1 MKGGIFLLATKY
13 YGRLVL
19 KSDVPK
25 EILANNPFEEM
36 EAICIKNG
44 KILCNR
50 CGQITNKNQGY
61 LPNNNYYCP
70 KCIILGRMSTLQ
82 KLVYLPNMKEK
93 FTLPNEVLTWKGNL
107 SKYQQKC
114 SQELQTAIEK
124 RQRFLLWAVTGAGKT
139 EMLFKPLERGIKA
152 GLRIAI
158 ASPRVDVC
166 NELFPRIDAAF
177 KHVSKILLHGRTDAK
192 YEYTQIV
199 VCTTHQLLNFKAAFD
214 VLIIDEVDSFP
225 YVNDN
230 GLKFAAQKA
239 IKDNGALIYLTAT
252 PSHELSQ
259 QIKRNQL
266 ITSYL
271 PLRFH
276 QNPLPE
282 IKLLFSNNWWQ
293 EISEKKQL
301 NRKVIK
307 ILKQWVQSEN
317 QFLIFVPHVSM
328 LEEVFQVIQE
338 NLPANVK
345 GQTVHAQDP
354 LRIEKV
360 QMMRDKEIRY
370 LITTTILERGVTFP
384 KIDLIVL
391 GADNEVFSISSL
403 VQIAGRVGRSLD
415 RPKGDVYFMCD
426 NYTKTVHKAKQQ
438 IIFLNRKAKKMLANE

>member
-1 MKGGIFLLATKY
+1 MLATKY

-25 EILANNPFEEM
+25 EILKKHPFEEM
-36 EAICIKNG
+36 EAINIKNG
-44 KILCNR
+44 KIFCNR
-50 CGQITNKNQGY
+50 CGQMTNKKQGY

-93 FTLPNEVLTWKGNL
+93 FEIPKKVLTWRGEL
-107 SKYQQKC
+107 SQYQEKC
-114 SQELQTAIEK
+114 SNELQTAIK
-124 RQRFLLWAVTGAGKT
+124 NKQRFLLWAVTGAGKT
-139 EMLFKPLERGIKA
+139 EMLFKPLERAIKK
-152 GLRIAI
+152 GLRVAI

-177 KHVSKILLHGRTDAK
+177 KNVSKILLHGRTDVK

-199 VCTTHQLLNFKAAFD
+199 VCTTHQLLKFKSAFD

-239 IKDNGALIYLTAT
+239 VKDDGALIYLTAT

-259 QIKRNQL
+259 QIKNKQL

-276 QNPLPE
+276 QQPLPE

-307 ILKQWVQSEN
+307 ILKRWAQSEN

-328 LEEVFQVIQE
+328 LQEVHKVIQKY
-338 NLPANVK
+338 LSDQVK
-345 GQTVHAQDP
+345 GKTVHAQDP
-354 LRIEKV
+354 KRIEKV

-384 KIDLIVL
+384 KIDLLVL

-403 VQIAGRVGRSLD
+403 VQIAGRVGRSLE
-415 RPKGDVYFMCD
+415 RPKGDVYFLCD
-426 NYTKTVHKAKQQ
+426 NYTKTVKKAKQQ
-438 IIFLNRKAKKMLANE
+438 IIFLNRKAKKMLDSE